1 MGYHETAIRWALV
14 AVTRSSRMDRRTAR
28 ILRGVAAALVFV
40 TAAYHLWWGFP
51 RSLVYLAAFGT
62 GVPPDPRPFLFV
74 VLGVLLLAGPY
85 LITFDVVSLR
95 TAYVGGALLLVGSIA
110 AWVTWHAT
118 GHGAFLVDG
127 FAAPASGGSGHSHG
141 SQNTVLLILDH
152 FNTEPVEAAIK
163 LVELAAVAIFATL
176 VRTDP
181 AVTTQTQQAHGEQ
194 PESSE
199 T

>member
-1 MGYHETAIRWALV
+1 
-14 AVTRSSRMDRRTAR
+14 MDSRTAR
-28 ILRGVAAALVFV
+28 ILRAVAAALVFV

-51 RSLVYLAAFGT
+51 RSIVYLAAFGS

-74 VLGVLLLAGPY
+74 ALGLLLLAGPY
-85 LITFDVVSLR
+85 LISFDVVSLR

-127 FAAPASGGSGHSHG
+127 FSAPASGGGGHSHG
-141 SQNTVLLILDH
+141 SQNVVLLILDH

-163 LVELAAVAIFATL
+163 LVETAAVVLFATL

-181 AVTTQTQQAHGEQ
+181 AVQT
-194 PESSE
+194 PEHEEPADGRDASE

>member
-1 MGYHETAIRWALV
+1 
-14 AVTRSSRMDRRTAR
+14 MDRRTAR

-51 RSLVYLAAFGT
+51 RSLVYLNAFGT

-74 VLGVLLLAGPY
+74 ALGAVLLAGPY
-85 LITFDVVSLR
+85 LVSFDVVSLR
-95 TAYVGGALLLVGSIA
+95 TAYAGAALLLVGSIA

-127 FAAPASGGSGHSHG
+127 FSAPTSGGGHSHG
-141 SQNTVLLILDH
+141 ERNTVLLILDH

-163 LVELAAVAIFATL
+163 LVETAAVAIFLAL
-176 VRTDP
+176 FRMDP
-181 AVTTQTQQAHGEQ
+181 AVVTQTQQEGRSDA
-194 PESSE
+194 SE

>member
-1 MGYHETAIRWALV
+1 
-14 AVTRSSRMDRRTAR
+14 MDRRTAR

-51 RSLVYLAAFGT
+51 RSLVYLQAFGT

-74 VLGVLLLAGPY
+74 ALGVLLLAGPY
-85 LITFDVVSLR
+85 LVSFDVVSLR
-95 TAYVGGALLLVGSIA
+95 AAYAGAALLLVGSIA

-118 GHGAFLVDG
+118 GHGAILVDG
-127 FAAPASGGSGHSHG
+127 FSAPASGGGGHSHG
-141 SQNTVLLILDH
+141 NQNTVLLILDH

-163 LVELAAVAIFATL
+163 VVEAAAVAIFGTL
-176 VRTDP
+176 LWRDP
-181 AVTTQTQQAHGEQ
+181 AVATGPKQQSTEQTEA
-194 PESSE
+194 SE

>member
-1 MGYHETAIRWALV
+1 
-14 AVTRSSRMDRRTAR
+14 MDRRTAR
-28 ILRGVAAALVFV
+28 ILRAVAAALVFV

-74 VLGVLLLAGPY
+74 ALGLLLLAGPY
-85 LITFDVVSLR
+85 LVSFDVVSLR
-95 TAYVGGALLLVGSIA
+95 TAYAGGALLLVGSIA

-127 FAAPASGGSGHSHG
+127 FSAPASGGGHSHG
-141 SQNTVLLILDH
+141 NQNTVLLILDH
-152 FNTEPVEAAIK
+152 FNTEPVEGAIK
-163 LVELAAVAIFATL
+163 LVETAAVAVFVTL
-176 VRTDP
+176 LRTDP
-181 AVTTQTQQAHGEQ
+181 AVTAERNQASAEQTEA
-194 PESSE
+194 SE